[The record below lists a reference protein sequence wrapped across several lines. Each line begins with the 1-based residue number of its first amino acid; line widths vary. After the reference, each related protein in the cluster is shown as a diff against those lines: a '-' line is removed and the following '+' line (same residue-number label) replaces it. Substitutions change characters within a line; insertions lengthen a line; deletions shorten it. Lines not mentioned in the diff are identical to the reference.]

1 MRRELPPAVWGYTEI
16 GVLGEKRGAVVTR
29 GGTVMDF
36 SHSGFDHF
44 AA

>member
-1 MRRELPPAVWGYTEI
+1 VWGYTAI
-16 GVLGEKRGAVVTR
+16 GVLAEARGALVTR